1 MQLSRRGVLIA
12 GAALTSGVVLSTRS
26 ALAEPSP
33 ADPGLTGSLVAL
45 ERQHNARIGVY
56 AANLQSGR
64 LVTHRDLERFAV
76 CSTFKTYL
84 AARVLQRS
92 ERGELALTDTVTV
105 RAADLLPNSPITE
118 TRVDQPISLSELCA
132 AAVQRSDNAA
142 SNYLLTAIGG
152 PQAITDFAR
161 SIGDQETRL
170 DRWETELNAA
180 VPGDP
185 RDTSTPQALGNGNRE
200 LVIGNVLGSDARA
213 QLVDWMSTNVTSSL
227 RPGLPAGWTLADKTG
242 SGDYGTTNDV
252 GVASGPDGQSVV
264 LAVMVRSAGDDP
276 DAEGFRPLMAEI
288 AALLIPALAA

>member
-26 ALAEPSP
+26 ALAEPS
-33 ADPGLTGSLVAL
+33 AVDPGLADSLGAL
-45 ERQHNARIGVY
+45 EQQHGARIGVY
-56 AANLQSGR
+56 AANLRSGR
-64 LVTHRDLERFAV
+64 LVTHRDLERFAL

-105 RAADLLPNSPITE
+105 RAADLLPHSPVTE
-118 TRVDQPISLSELCA
+118 TRVDQPISLAELCA
-132 AAVQRSDNAA
+132 AAVQQSDNAA
-142 SNYLLTAIGG
+142 SNYLLAAIGG

-170 DRWETELNAA
+170 DRWEPELNAA

-200 LVIGNVLGSDARA
+200 LVTGDVLGAAARA
-213 QLVDWMSTNVTSSL
+213 QLVDWMGTNVTSSL

-252 GVASGPDGQSVV
+252 GVASGPNGESVV
-264 LAVMVRSAGDDP
+264 LAVMIRSAGDDP

-288 AALLIPALAA
+288 ATMLIPALTA